1 MTDKLEEHDDIIE
14 IFTDYKSGF
23 YSKQNAIR
31 QLGKLGFEPGVAE
44 AMLSAMKKNN
54 IVEIRGYDK
63 RPPYLKEAHDR
74 WIKRIKGCTTTPSSV
89 REDNK

>member
-14 IFTDYKSGF
+14 IFAEYKKGF

-31 QLGKLGFEPGVAE
+31 QLGKLGFETGVAE

-54 IVEIRGYDK
+54 VVDIRGYVRTPERLKKGHDK
-63 RPPYLKEAHDR
+63 
-74 WIKRIKGCTTTPSSV
+74 WVQSIKGCTTTPSNV

>member
-31 QLGKLGFEPGVAE
+31 QLKKLGFEEGVAE
-44 AMLSAMKKNN
+44 AMLAAMKKNN

-63 RPPYLKEAHDR
+63 RPPHLKEAHDR
-74 WIKRIKGCTTTPSSV
+74 WIKRIKGCSTSPSSV